1 MHVLCDTCS
10 VIMLLRIAPD
20 MFTDT
25 RFECVTLNAVNR
37 ELRQQHRFK
46 TKYPW
51 LADHV
56 HKVRALPGTQ
66 VETGEYQRTL
76 DAVRILRVTKRSQQ
90 DNRRF
95 LLSPVDLEIAAA
107 VIAHQYRFSTAERD
121 LEEFIEQEFDIQNHH
136 PLALVNDWIE
146 KKLIIWGDAHH
157 RVIEDWIAQNE
168 RRAPLLEIQR
178 FEKLAK
184 RKYPNR

>member
-1 MHVLCDTCS
+1 
-10 VIMLLRIAPD
+10 
-20 MFTDT
+20 MFIDT

-37 ELRQQHRFK
+37 ELRQQHRF
-46 TKYPW
+46 
-51 LADHV
+51 
-56 HKVRALPGTQ
+56 
-66 VETGEYQRTL
+66 
-76 DAVRILRVTKRSQQ
+76 
-90 DNRRF
+90 
-95 LLSPVDLEIAAA
+95 
-107 VIAHQYRFSTAERD
+107 STAERD
-121 LEEFIEQEFDIQNHH
+121 LEEFLEQEFDIQNHH

-184 RKYPNR
+184 RKYPKR